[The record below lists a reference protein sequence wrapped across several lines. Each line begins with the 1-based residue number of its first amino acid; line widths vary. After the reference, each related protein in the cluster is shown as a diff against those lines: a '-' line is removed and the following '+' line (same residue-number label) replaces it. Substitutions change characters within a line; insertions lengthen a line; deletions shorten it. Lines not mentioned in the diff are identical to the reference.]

1 MDSNVPEINQKQT
14 EELVLTPQEKKTV
27 AQYKSKINIDDRS
40 GIIEYGAASQN
51 RMVAFSETVLS
62 RMRNKDLGTVGE
74 TLSGLVSDL
83 KSFDRSINKP
93 GGFMGFL
100 MSLKKKVLYIKAEYS
115 KIETNV
121 VQVERQLERHYQ
133 TLLKDI
139 HLFDGLYE
147 QNEQYYRDISLYIYA
162 GEEKINEVR
171 QTILPELQ
179 TTAAQT
185 NDSKTVQAYNNMEQ
199 QIDRFEKK
207 LYDLKLSRMISL
219 QLAPQIRLVQN
230 NSSILMDKIHSS
242 IVNTLPLWRNQMV
255 LALGIVHSQQ
265 ALDAQK
271 AVNDATN
278 KMLQR
283 NSEML
288 RSSSARI
295 ARENERGI
303 VDIETLKKVNDDLFV
318 TIDDILKIQNESRQK
333 RQVAEKALQEVEN
346 EFRMKM
352 RKQGL

>member
-1 MDSNVPEINQKQT
+1 
-14 EELVLTPQEKKTV
+14 
-27 AQYKSKINIDDRS
+27 
-40 GIIEYGAASQN
+40 
-51 RMVAFSETVLS
+51 
-62 RMRNKDLGTVGE
+62 
-74 TLSGLVSDL
+74 
-83 KSFDRSINKP
+83 
-93 GGFMGFL
+93 
-100 MSLKKKVLYIKAEYS
+100 
-115 KIETNV
+115 
-121 VQVERQLERHYQ
+121 
-133 TLLKDI
+133 
-139 HLFDGLYE
+139 
-147 QNEQYYRDISLYIYA
+147 
-162 GEEKINEVR
+162 
-171 QTILPELQ
+171 LQ

-185 NDSKTVQAYNNMEQ
+185 NDSRTVQAYNNMEQ

>member
-1 MDSNVPEINQKQT
+1 
-14 EELVLTPQEKKTV
+14 
-27 AQYKSKINIDDRS
+27 
-40 GIIEYGAASQN
+40 
-51 RMVAFSETVLS
+51 MVAFSETVLS

-171 QTILPELQ
+171 QTILP
-179 TTAAQT
+179 
-185 NDSKTVQAYNNMEQ
+185 
-199 QIDRFEKK
+199 
-207 LYDLKLSRMISL
+207 
-219 QLAPQIRLVQN
+219 
-230 NSSILMDKIHSS
+230 
-242 IVNTLPLWRNQMV
+242 
-255 LALGIVHSQQ
+255 
-265 ALDAQK
+265 
-271 AVNDATN
+271 
-278 KMLQR
+278 
-283 NSEML
+283 
-288 RSSSARI
+288 
-295 ARENERGI
+295 
-303 VDIETLKKVNDDLFV
+303 
-318 TIDDILKIQNESRQK
+318 
-333 RQVAEKALQEVEN
+333 
-346 EFRMKM
+346 
-352 RKQGL
+352 